1 MVAGVMRGGEIVRE
15 DAGLGWAGLGW
26 AGLVTRLTHISV
38 SGVSTVSAL
47 IIKIFTLGGAPAA
60 NNPLIGR

>member
-15 DAGLGWAGLGW
+15 DGDTGHQSPG
-26 AGLVTRLTHISV
+26 LTHISV
-38 SGVSTVSAL
+38 SAVSTVSAL
-47 IIKIFTLGGAPAA
+47 IIKIFTLGGAAAA

>member
-1 MVAGVMRGGEIVRE
+1 MSVKM
-15 DAGLGWAGLGW
+15 LGWSQGPE
-26 AGLVTRLTHISV
+26 LTHISV

-47 IIKIFTLGGAPAA
+47 IIKIFTLGGAAAA